1 MRMTKTLLHT
11 FLIAGVALFVALVGG
26 VWLTSAQGV
35 LAAPDE
41 PVRAYD
47 VNDPFGSADDRVL
60 AENLVYWSGYYAEY
74 EPCAFFATKWATPLR
89 VSLDTNEACLEQAPE
104 NLDVLCIGPSEGVTA
119 TTVDNVAF
127 YGSDGS
133 LTLSMDS
140 RQDGHCM
147 VTSVPAPAGAEE
159 GYILPA
165 LLGGE

>member
-1 MRMTKTLLHT
+1 MRMTKTLLRT
-11 FLIAGVALFVALVGG
+11 FLVAGVALFVALVGG
-26 VWLTSAQGV
+26 VWLTSAQGA

-60 AENLVYWSGYYAEY
+60 ANNLVYWSGYYAEY

-89 VSLDTNEACLEQAPE
+89 VSLETNEACREQVP
-104 NLDVLCIGPSEGVTA
+104 NLDVLCIGPDEGVTA
-119 TTVDNVAF
+119 TTVDNVMVDTT
-127 YGSDGS
+127 GDDVI
-133 LTLSMDS
+133 LSFDS
-140 RQDGHCM
+140 EQDGHCM
-147 VTSVPAPAGAEE
+147 VTTAPAPAGAED